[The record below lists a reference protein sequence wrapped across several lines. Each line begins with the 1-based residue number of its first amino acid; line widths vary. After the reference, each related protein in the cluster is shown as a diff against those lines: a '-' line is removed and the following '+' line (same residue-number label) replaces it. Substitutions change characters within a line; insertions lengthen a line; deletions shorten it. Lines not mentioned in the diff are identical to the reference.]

1 MLFAEKSS
9 QERPTPMTFLRNG
22 PEAQGSSPSLQGA
35 ALSVALFVL
44 GLWVLWAL
52 QAALGLSLYRFGV
65 YPREISGLI
74 GVVTAPFIHGSW
86 QHLFANTL
94 PLLVLG
100 TALLY
105 GYPRS
110 AGIVIAAVWL
120 VSGLAVWL
128 FGRASFHI
136 GASGLAHGLMFFLF
150 TIGILRRDRRSAAL
164 ALMVFFLYGGMVATI
179 LPRDPAVS
187 FESHLFG
194 ALTGLVL
201 AFLLRWHDPLPPSP
215 RYSWEDEEADEK
227 EADP

>member
-1 MLFAEKSS
+1 MHRLIAGRRE
-9 QERPTPMTFLRNG
+9 P
-22 PEAQGSSPSLQGA
+22 PSLQGA
-35 ALSVALFVL
+35 ALAVALFVL
-44 GLWVLWAL
+44 GLWGLWAL
-52 QAALGLSLYRFGV
+52 QAALGLALYRFGV
-65 YPREISGLI
+65 YPREISGLTGI
-74 GVVTAPFIHGSW
+74 LTAPLIHGSW

-94 PLLVLG
+94 PLFVLG

-110 AGIVIAAVWL
+110 ARIVIPAVWL

-150 TIGILRRDRRSAAL
+150 MVGILRRDRRSVAL

-179 LPRDPAVS
+179 LPHESTIS

-201 AFLLRWHDPLPPSP
+201 AFLLRWRDPPPPSP
-215 RYSWEDEEADEK
+215 RYSWEDEEAG